1 MAGDAALGI
10 VAGGPASKPA
20 WRRALRA
27 LSRKPWYRRPKLL
40 LKRLAGREP
49 WLGRDIRPTLR
60 CYSDWALSAERLER
74 ETVLYAL
81 GVGTDLDLE
90 LDLAREFG
98 LEVHA
103 FDPSP
108 ESVRWASAQHLPP
121 NVRFHAWAVSEHDG
135 RLQLRARETES
146 NRTSVMYSAVDQTR
160 TGAVVEVES
169 LCLETIA
176 RRLGHTHVTLMKMDI
191 EGAEYGVLRSLLGGR
206 LRPEQLLVEFH
217 HRFPGVDKDQ
227 TISAVRALRVEGY
240 QIAFISNTGR
250 EFTFLRAP

>member
-1 MAGDAALGI
+1 VAGDAALGI
-10 VAGGPASKPA
+10 VAGEPASKQA

-74 ETVLYAL
+74 GTVLYAL
-81 GVGTDLDLE
+81 GVGTDLNLE

-121 NVRFHAWAVSEHDG
+121 NVQFHAWAVSEHDG

-146 NRTSVMYSAVDQTR
+146 KSNTGHVQRGGSDAH
-160 TGAVVEVES
+160 GAVVEVES

-176 RRLGHTHVTLMKMDI
+176 RRLGHTHVTVVKMDI
-191 EGAEYGVLRSLLGGR
+191 EGAEYGVLRSLLGGM
-206 LRPEQLLVEFH
+206 LRPEVS
-217 HRFPGVDKDQ
+217 G
-227 TISAVRALRVEGY
+227 
-240 QIAFISNTGR
+240 
-250 EFTFLRAP
+250 